1 MTARVHRLRNRLM
14 LVFAVFALAVASLF
28 GLYVAVFVYSVED
41 RFFDAMLEQEA
52 QQQLDQRASRG
63 TWSPPR
69 NAFMTIHDSPA
80 TFPSDLKATFDAEPW
95 RREIA

>member
-14 LVFAVFALAVASLF
+14 LAFAVFALAVASLF

-52 QQQLDQRASRG
+52 QQQLDQRAASG
-63 TWSPPR
+63 SWSPPR
-69 NAFMTIHDSPA
+69 MARSGRRTMNTPRPPA
-80 TFPSDLKATFDAEPW
+80 SGSAAATPYT
-95 RREIA
+95 